1 MIKMVN
7 RVLSLLMPRRA
18 GRQLIILAALP
29 AVAAFVACSAATPV
43 PPPTATFVPP
53 PTPTATPTAQEVY
66 AEASGETFALLEEL
80 LEELGLRVSGS
91 DQERKA
97 AENLKARYGSMGY
110 DTEIQP
116 FAVQYF
122 DYGRWVQ
129 SGGEN
134 TAVVVESTE
143 EMRFSGLPLT
153 NMPDGSPS
161 SGPLIALDLGQGGNL
176 PEDGVEGKVVHILT
190 EDIKLNDLQVMQGLQ
205 DQVNSLAADGAVAA
219 VFSRKHGEPTGF
231 RPLYGVE
238 SPIPAL
244 FLSQTDGEQ
253 LHELLT
259 EEGGVALSVKI
270 DVEEVESQNVIAELK
285 GAGDDVVVVG
295 AHYDIASDGGIGAND
310 NGSGTAV
317 ILSVAEALSGESL
330 PFTLRFISF
339 SAEEVGLLGSYYYF
353 SSLSDAEV
361 GRIKAMLNVD
371 VPGSGEYTAMSGD
384 EELTRAAVRLAARL
398 GVAAKAEP
406 IPTGATSDHEPFELA
421 GVPVLVLWAPDISR
435 INSPEDN
442 LEFVQPERLGGAVLI
457 AKALLQ
463 SEEFAQ

>member
-1 MIKMVN
+1 MLHRTGRRMVI
-7 RVLSLLMPRRA
+7 A
-18 GRQLIILAALP
+18 AALL
-29 AVAAFVACSAATPV
+29 AVFAFVACSAATP
-43 PPPTATFVPP
+43 PPQPTATFAPP

-66 AEASGETFALLEEL
+66 AEASSETFALLEEL

-91 DQERKA
+91 EVERRA
-97 AENLKARYGSMGY
+97 AERLKARYASMGY

-134 TAVVVESTE
+134 TTVVVESHE

-153 NMPDGSPS
+153 NLPDGATS
-161 SGPLIALDLGQGGNL
+161 SGPLSALDLGEEGNL
-176 PEDGVEGKVVHILT
+176 PEDGVEGKVVHVLT

-205 DQVNSLAADGAVAA
+205 EQVNRLAADGAVAV

-244 FLSQTDGEQ
+244 FLSQADGQQ

-259 EEGGVALSVKI
+259 EEGEVALSVKI
-270 DVEEVESQNVIAELK
+270 DVEALESRNVIAELR
-285 GAGDDVVVVG
+285 GDGDDVVVVG
-295 AHYDIASDGGIGAND
+295 AHYDVASDGGIGAND

-317 ILSVAEALSGESL
+317 ILSVAEALSEESL
-330 PFTLRFISF
+330 PFTLRFVSF
-339 SAEEVGLLGSYYYF
+339 SAEEVGLLGSYNYF

-371 VPGSGEYTAMSGD
+371 VPGSGEYTTLTGD
-384 EELTRAAVRLAARL
+384 RELTEAAAQLAAEL

-421 GVPVLVLWAPDISR
+421 GVPVLVIWAPDISR
-435 INSPEDN
+435 INSPDDN

-457 AKALLQ
+457 AKSLLQ
-463 SEEFAQ
+463 SPGFAQ

>member
-1 MIKMVN
+1 
-7 RVLSLLMPRRA
+7 MPRRA
-18 GRQLIILAALP
+18 GRHLIVLAALL
-29 AVAAFVACSAATPV
+29 AVAAFVACSTAATPV
-43 PPPTATFVPP
+43 SQPTATFVPP
-53 PTPTATPTAQEVY
+53 PTPTATPTAQEIY
-66 AEASGETFALLEEL
+66 AAASGETFALLEEL

-91 DQERKA
+91 EVEQRA
-97 AENLKARYGSMGY
+97 AERLKARYARMGY
-110 DTEIQP
+110 DTAIQP

-129 SGGEN
+129 SGGETA
-134 TAVVVESTE
+134 TAVVESPE

-153 NMPDGSPS
+153 NMPDGDLSA
-161 SGPLIALDLGQGGNL
+161 GPLMALDLGEGGNL
-176 PEDGVEGKVVHILT
+176 PEDGVAGKVVHVLT

-205 DQVNSLAADGAVAA
+205 DLVNSLAADGAVAV

-244 FLSQTDGEQ
+244 FLSQADGMQ
-253 LHELLT
+253 LHDLLT
-259 EEGGVALSVKI
+259 EEGEVALSVKI
-270 DVEEVESQNVIAELK
+270 EVEDLESRNVIAELK

-295 AHYDIASDGGIGAND
+295 AHYDVASDGGIGAND

-330 PFTLRFISF
+330 PFTIRFVSF
-339 SAEEVGLLGSYYYF
+339 GAEEVGLLGSYHYF

-371 VPGSGEYTAMSGD
+371 VPGSGEYTAMSGRQ
-384 EELTRAAVRLAARL
+384 ELTEAAARLAAEL

-406 IPTGATSDHEPFELA
+406 IPAGATSDHEPFELA
-421 GVPVLVLWAPDISR
+421 GVPVLVIWAPDISR
-435 INSPEDN
+435 INSPDDN

-457 AKALLQ
+457 AKALLRSQ
-463 SEEFAQ
+463 GFAQ